1 VISTAH
7 DLVSYVEE
15 MVPHEIEQ
23 FLTCARVG
31 RLGVNLRGEPYVVP
45 VGFVYSEGKVFFH
58 TCKTGGTKMQAIQA
72 SSNVC
77 FEVDESISDG
87 SFAKSVVI
95 LGHAEVIEKKATMLP
110 YLKKL
115 IDKYRVP
122 VSLDEYLSRRNRN
135 VKKELDAVRICLITP
150 YKITG
155 KKIVRPTGSF
165 NIV

>member
-1 VISTAH
+1 MINTAH
-7 DLVSYVEE
+7 DMVSYVEE
-15 MVPHEIEQ
+15 MVSHEIEQ

-31 RLGVNLRGEPYVVP
+31 RLGVILKDGPYVVP
-45 VGFVYSEGKVFFH
+45 VGYVYSEGKVFFH
-58 TCKTGGTKMQAIQA
+58 TCRTEGLKMQAIQA
-72 SSNVC
+72 NSNVC

-95 LGHAEVIEKKATMLP
+95 LGHAKVIEKKATMLP

-122 VSLDEYLSRRNRN
+122 VPLDEYLSRRNRN

-155 KKIVRPTGSF
+155 KKIVRTKESF
-165 NIV
+165 NIA